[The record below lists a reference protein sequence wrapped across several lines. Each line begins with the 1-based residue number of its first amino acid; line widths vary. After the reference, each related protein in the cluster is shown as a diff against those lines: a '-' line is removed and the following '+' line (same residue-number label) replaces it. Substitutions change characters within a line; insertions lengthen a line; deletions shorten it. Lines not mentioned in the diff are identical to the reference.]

1 LEQANIAKSD
11 PAFLTNSGNGC
22 RKTEGQAMR
31 SYPTIGDILEARE
44 RIKPHIR
51 HTPLLRAEKMEGA
64 VCCQLYLKPEMLQIT
79 GAFKIR
85 GALNKMLSL
94 PRDAI
99 ANGVIASSSGNHA
112 QGLSYAARMLGVKVV
127 LVLPVTTPKIKIA
140 NTQAL
145 GAEVILFDGDTAA
158 RWKRVYEIA
167 AENNYATVHGFED
180 PLVMAGQG
188 TIGCEI
194 LEDLEDVD
202 AVIVPLGGGGLI
214 SGIATAIKETKPS
227 VRVIGA
233 EPALTPKYYQSR
245 INGERTPLPL
255 KNTIADGLRIS
266 VPGQNPYPIIEKYVD
281 EIVLVEDEYIIA
293 GMRALAKDAKLIAEP
308 AASIGIGA
316 LLAGSIKVRS
326 GEKVSVV
333 LSGGNW
339 DPCDLAEIY
348 AGAK

>member
-1 LEQANIAKSD
+1 
-11 PAFLTNSGNGC
+11 
-22 RKTEGQAMR
+22 MR
-31 SYPTIGDILEARE
+31 TYPTIQDIREAQE
-44 RIKPHIR
+44 RLKPHIK
-51 HTPLLRAEKMEGA
+51 HTPLLRAEKIDKA
-64 VCCQLYLKPEMLQIT
+64 VGCQLYLKPETLQIT

-85 GALNKMLSL
+85 GALNKALSL

-99 ANGVIASSSGNHA
+99 ANGLIATSSGNHA
-112 QGLSYAARMLGVKVV
+112 QGIAYAARMLGVKATIVV
-127 LVLPVTTPKIKIA
+127 PVTTPKIKIE

-158 RWKRVYEIA
+158 RWKKVCEIA
-167 AENNYATVHGFED
+167 EENKYTAVHGFED

-202 AVIVPLGGGGLI
+202 TVIVPLGGGGLL

-245 INGERTPLPL
+245 INKERTSLPL
-255 KNTIADGLRIS
+255 KNTIADGVRIS
-266 VPGQNPYPIIEKYVD
+266 VPGQNPFPIIEKYVD
-281 EIVLVEDEYIIA
+281 EIVLVEDEHIIA
-293 GMRALAKDAKLIAEP
+293 GMRVLAKDAKLIAEP

-316 LLAGSIKVRS
+316 LLAGAVKVRPD
-326 GEKVSVV
+326 EKVCAV

-339 DPCDLAEIY
+339 NLSDLAEIY
-348 AGAK
+348 KDAD

>member
-1 LEQANIAKSD
+1 
-11 PAFLTNSGNGC
+11 
-22 RKTEGQAMR
+22 MR
-31 SYPTIGDILEARE
+31 NYPTIQDIREARE
-44 RIKPHIR
+44 RLKPHIR
-51 HTPLLRAEKMEGA
+51 HTPLLRGEKMEKA
-64 VCCQLYLKPEMLQIT
+64 VGCQLYLKPETLQIT

-85 GALNKMLSL
+85 GALNKALSL
-94 PRDAI
+94 PREAI
-99 ANGVIASSSGNHA
+99 ANGLIATSSGNHA
-112 QGLSYAARMLGVKVV
+112 QGIAYAARMLGVKATIVV
-127 LVLPVTTPKIKIA
+127 PVTTPKIKIE

-158 RWKRVYEIA
+158 RWKKVCEIA
-167 AENNYATVHGFED
+167 EENKYTAVHGFED

-245 INGERTPLPL
+245 INKERTSLPL
-255 KNTIADGLRIS
+255 KNTIADGVRIS

-281 EIVLVEDEYIIA
+281 EIVLVEDEDIIA
-293 GMRALAKDAKLIAEP
+293 GMRMLAKDAKLIAEP

-316 LLAGSIKVRS
+316 LLAGALKVRPD
-326 GEKVSVV
+326 EKVCVV

-339 DPCDLAEIY
+339 DLCDLAEIY
-348 AGAK
+348 QRSE